1 MKRGGG
7 IDIYDDHSLEASPLN
22 QMHVEFNIPAP
33 LGVQAGLTPENAC
46 EKTSRILA
54 LFLYE
59 HGRISLGK
67 ACELGGFNQWEFAE
81 MNREPAIPLTMREED
96 LKEDM
101 AAVL

>member
-1 MKRGGG
+1 M
-7 IDIYDDHSLEASPLN
+7 N
-22 QMHVEFNIPAP
+22 QLHVGFNIPSLPGA
-33 LGVQAGLTPENAC
+33 QAGLTPENPSDQ
-46 EKTSRILA
+46 TRRMLA
-54 LFLYE
+54 QFLYE

-81 MNREPAIPLTMREED
+81 MNRELATPLTMREED

>member
-1 MKRGGG
+1 M
-7 IDIYDDHSLEASPLN
+7 N
-22 QMHVEFNIPAP
+22 QMHVEFNIPAS
-33 LGVQAGLTPENAC
+33 LGAQAGLTPENAS
-46 EKTSRILA
+46 EQTRRILA

-81 MNREPAIPLTMREED
+81 MNRELAIPLTMREED

-101 AAVL
+101 AHLANV